1 MGIKLREHLINF
13 KKLTYV
19 KEEEKNFGDYV
30 DCALGTNPFGYP
42 TTVNQIMDKF
52 DFSLINKYPD
62 YPYKELK
69 KALIRY
75 WSEVADLKDTNFKI
89 GNGSMDLIERINK
102 MFIDKN
108 SKVLGY
114 CPQFPDYVGDVLCCN
129 GIYEYVYLKMEN
141 NYKFTEN
148 HLLSALNRDYTL
160 IYIDNPNNPT
170 GQVIPISVIKDIVE
184 AARELD
190 VCVVV
195 DEAYGDFMEKDNSAI
210 TLVNKFDNLMVI
222 RSFSKGFGLAG
233 IRVGYLVTGDLL
245 SDYFSK
251 VEEPFGVNCFGYY
264 AAILALKDDKFINE
278 CKNNIKVL
286 KQRIMNA
293 CTKLHILE
301 TDMQTPIM
309 TLMHPNSDLNLYRE
323 FFKHNIL
330 TEAGEDFI
338 GLGKNFI
345 RLRIPKDITK
355 LIDAIETIEKNN

>member
-148 HLLSALNRDYTL
+148 DLETTWRNSIIDQTKFKIIDSNKILQ
-160 IYIDNPNNPT
+160 IIDN
-170 GQVIPISVIKDIVE
+170 IPDYSKLTDYLKS
-184 AARELD
+184 RYLD
-190 VCVVV
+190 
-195 DEAYGDFMEKDNSAI
+195 
-210 TLVNKFDNLMVI
+210 
-222 RSFSKGFGLAG
+222 
-233 IRVGYLVTGDLL
+233 
-245 SDYFSK
+245 
-251 VEEPFGVNCFGYY
+251 
-264 AAILALKDDKFINE
+264 
-278 CKNNIKVL
+278 
-286 KQRIMNA
+286 
-293 CTKLHILE
+293 
-301 TDMQTPIM
+301 
-309 TLMHPNSDLNLYRE
+309 
-323 FFKHNIL
+323 
-330 TEAGEDFI
+330 
-338 GLGKNFI
+338 
-345 RLRIPKDITK
+345 
-355 LIDAIETIEKNN
+355 